1 VGPVPLPVRPSSDV
15 LTDLALAR
23 ATVGRAAHRRSDPG
37 LVDAL
42 WRDERTRVLR
52 IGGGRVPVEGPRLAW
67 VPPSEA
73 PSDGLRIFL
82 GTDDDGVDR
91 LAAACEPADGWKGL
105 RELGAVLDAA
115 DAGLMTLAVALT
127 GWHRT
132 HTHCPR
138 CGAPT
143 VPAQGGWIRVCEAD
157 GSEHYPRTDP
167 AVIVAVT
174 DDDDRVL
181 LARGPDW
188 PEGRYSTL
196 AGFVEPGETVEAAV
210 RREVGEETGVV
221 VGEVTYLGNQPW
233 PFPASLMFGF
243 TARATDTRIEVDA
256 VEIVEARWFSR
267 DELAAESEAGRVL
280 LPSGISIARHLVE
293 HWYGAPL
300 SAEGTWR

>member
-1 VGPVPLPVRPSSDV
+1 MPLPTYRPSDV
-15 LTDLALAR
+15 LTDLALSR
-23 ATVGRAAHRRSDPG
+23 ATVGRAAHRRSVPD
-37 LVDAL
+37 LLETL

-52 IGGGRVPVEGPRLAW
+52 IGAGRVPVVGSRLDWRSPAES
-67 VPPSEA
+67 PA
-73 PSDGLRIFL
+73 DGLRIFL
-82 GTDDDGVDR
+82 GTDDDGVDHV
-91 LAAACEPADGWKGL
+91 AAVTEAGDDWKGL

-143 VPAQGGWIRVCEAD
+143 VPAQCGWIRVCEVD

-188 PEGRYSTL
+188 PPGRYSTL

-210 RREVGEETGVV
+210 RREVAEESGVV
-221 VGEVTYLGNQPW
+221 VGEVSYLGDQPW

-243 TARATDTRIEVDA
+243 TARAVDTTIAVDG